1 MAVALQSNNGGE
13 TVRLPVTPAL
23 RLTMP
28 SDVADGQTLGLRL

>member
-13 TVRLPVTPAL
+13 TVRLPVMSAL

-28 SDVADGQTLGLRL
+28 SDAADGQTLGLRL